1 MKQQKKQ
8 IKKEQTEREE
18 AIKEKLKDSNKI
30 ITLLNA
36 FTHESVRNDFLNETN
51 GASVTIFYK

>member
-18 AIKEKLKDSNKI
+18 AIKEKLKESNKI
-30 ITLLNA
+30 ITLLNE
-36 FTHESVRNDFLNETN
+36 FTQESVRNDFLNEAN
-51 GASVTIFYK
+51 GASVDIFI